1 VTIVYNERI
10 KLAANALDRA
20 STACLAIGVL
30 GPAVSFLYGVGPPN
44 GAGLAL
50 GVGSLTWFGV
60 AIGLHLRARK
70 TLGGLK

>member
-1 VTIVYNERI
+1 MIHNERI

-30 GPAVSFLYGVGPPN
+30 GPTVGFVYGASLPG
-44 GAGLAL
+44 GGTGLSLAI
-50 GVGSLTWFGV
+50 GSLTWFGV

-70 TLGGLK
+70 TLGGMR